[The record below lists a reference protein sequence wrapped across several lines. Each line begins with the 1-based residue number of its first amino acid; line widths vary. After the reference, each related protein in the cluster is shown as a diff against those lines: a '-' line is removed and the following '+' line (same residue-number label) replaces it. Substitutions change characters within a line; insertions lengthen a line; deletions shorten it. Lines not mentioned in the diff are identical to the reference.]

1 MYSSIENQKAQR
13 IQVVKA
19 NNLSNTVQEAFV
31 ILLELKKEILNSN
44 NLEEQE
50 ESALQEEIE
59 VALLNNNITFI
70 KPFYKE

>member
-1 MYSSIENQKAQR
+1 
-13 IQVVKA
+13 VKA